1 MKELEQGSSALFI
14 RRAIRHSSPM
24 VERPEG
30 HRSFRIVL
38 RDEQARAICTCGWQ
52 SEPSINAGMAGAMWD
67 QHLEAMIEA
76 ADL

>member
-1 MKELEQGSSALFI
+1 
-14 RRAIRHSSPM
+14 M

-38 RDEQARAICTCGWQ
+38 RDELARAICTCGWQ

-67 QHLEAMIEA
+67 QHLEAMIEV